1 MDFARI
7 QLLCMGKHN
16 DLKLIANFVLDFAGI
31 AAGTHE
37 IHNVFNQ
44 KMMTKCLPGPR
55 KRSLGFPRPEIVF
68 AATFYK
74 TLYKP
79 FCTLPFS
86 RNLAS
91 PAEVSPDGLG
101 SFILLTISCDLL
113 VPALLL
119 LTVSYEIVC
128 FASPIGH
135 FAGSLVRFAS
145 PGAAFAD
152 SLVRNRMCC
161 ASNRSF
167 Y

>member
-1 MDFARI
+1 MDFVRI
-7 QLLCMGKHN
+7 QLLCVGKHN

-55 KRSLGFPRPEIVF
+55 KRSLGFPRHEIVF

-74 TLYKP
+74 RFYKG
-79 FCTLPFS
+79 FGTLPFS

-91 PAEVSPDGLG
+91 PAQVSPDGFR
-101 SFILLTISCDLL
+101 SFILLT
-113 VPALLL
+113 
-119 LTVSYEIVC
+119 VSDGIVC
-128 FASPIGH
+128 FVSPIVL
-135 FAGSLVRFAS
+135 FINSLVRLVR

-152 SLVRNRMCC
+152 SLVRIACRRLWELSHGTSKTVPGLPE
-161 ASNRSF
+161 A
-167 Y
+167 

>member
-7 QLLCMGKHN
+7 QLLCIGKHH

-55 KRSLGFPRPEIVF
+55 KRSLGFPRHEIVF

-74 TLYKP
+74 RFYKG
-79 FCTLPFS
+79 FGTLPFS

-91 PAEVSPDGLG
+91 PAQVSPDGFR
-101 SFILLTISCDLL
+101 SFILLT
-113 VPALLL
+113 
-119 LTVSYEIVC
+119 VSDGIVC
-128 FASPIGH
+128 FVSPI
-135 FAGSLVRFAS
+135 ALLIDSIVRFVS
-145 PGAAFAD
+145 SGAAFAD
-152 SLVRNRMCC
+152 SLERNRMFCV
-161 ASNRSF
+161 SDRSF